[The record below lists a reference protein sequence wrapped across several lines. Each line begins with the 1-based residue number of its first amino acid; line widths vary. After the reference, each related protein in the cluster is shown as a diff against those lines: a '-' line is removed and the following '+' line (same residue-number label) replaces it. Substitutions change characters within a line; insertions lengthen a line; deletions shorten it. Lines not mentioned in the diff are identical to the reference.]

1 MMRFGLWWKDWCE
14 KFMRKKR
21 SGMEV
26 SMKNNILFSAREVSS
41 KKSIGFGRKA
51 FKLENI
57 NFALPRG
64 YIMGLVGKN
73 GAGKTTFFDYIMDGK
88 KRYSGELLLDD
99 REIHEDHLETLNQI
113 GFVSEKNEFLDL
125 RTAAQNVQMLSRF
138 YSDFDKE
145 LFARTMESFRVSR
158 DKTVGKM
165 SRGELMKFQL
175 AFAIAHKPKLFLL
188 DEATAGMDPVFR
200 IDFYRLLRE
209 LIQDESCSVI
219 LSTHIEEEI
228 EKQLDY
234 AGVLEDG
241 RFVSFGEVQP
251 A

>member
-1 MMRFGLWWKDWCE
+1 
-14 KFMRKKR
+14 
-21 SGMEV
+21 
-26 SMKNNILFSAREVSS
+26 MKNNTLFEAKDVRSL
-41 KKSIGFGRKA
+41 KPKGFGRRA

-57 NFALPRG
+57 SFALPAG

-73 GAGKTTFFDYIMDGK
+73 GAGKTTFFDYIMDSK
-88 KRYSGELLLDD
+88 KRYAGAFLLEG
-99 REIHEDHLETLNQI
+99 REIHEDHLQTLNQV

-138 YSDFDKE
+138 YSDFDKD
-145 LFARTMESFRVSR
+145 LFARTMESFQVSVH
-158 DKTVGKM
+158 KTVGKM
-165 SRGELMKFQL
+165 SRGEQMKFQL
-175 AFAIAHKPKLFLL
+175 AFAVAHKPKLFLL

-209 LIQDESCSVI
+209 LIQDESCSVL

-234 AGVLEDG
+234 VGVLEEG

-251 A
+251 V